1 MTQNVSAGFGRR
13 TANSPSDPR
22 TANGGNGGGG
32 SERRHTSKSAS
43 VAFALEL
50 KRRQTAEVYH
60 AMPTT
65 MALSLLGTILTFLM
79 LYSTGDG
86 ERGVVWLAFAIG
98 VLFFRGIVIW
108 HYSHVR
114 FINDPDKWAWL
125 FILGNFLAGI
135 QWGFLGTWLYVA
147 DPIFRALFS
156 LIAIMGFVG
165 GSVVPYSPIRFAHA
179 ALALPAAFPA
189 AVYVF
194 FMRADGNWIAG
205 CISMLMMGSII
216 YMAEL
221 QYEIIRARLLSEM
234 ENEQFRREA
243 EQNTTSLGADL
254 QKLEHRAVVVKRA
267 QVEAKRRAETL
278 ACHMESTLLPVIE
291 CDQRGQIIEW
301 NAAAERAFGYR
312 HSELAET
319 TLNSMVSPVEPNA
332 NWTTFFDTTLNL
344 KQPGALDVFVRTND
358 GRPMPARLYVTPIDI
373 DGDTGKKAGRAAII
387 VTNIPTEISQ
397 RRAEKSVSNGN

>member
-1 MTQNVSAGFGRR
+1 MTDNVTAGFARRTGNSQQDPRNNNGRDRHDAPPKMSAG
-13 TANSPSDPR
+13 
-22 TANGGNGGGG
+22 
-32 SERRHTSKSAS
+32 
-43 VAFALEL
+43 FALEL
-50 KRRQTAEVYH
+50 KRRQTAEIYQ
-60 AMPTT
+60 AMPTS
-65 MALSLLGTILTFLM
+65 MALSLLGTVLTFLM

-86 ERGVVWLAFAIG
+86 GRGTAWLAFAVG
-98 VLFFRGIVIW
+98 VLVFRATVIW
-108 HYSHVR
+108 HYTNEGV
-114 FINDPDKWAWL
+114 INDPDKWARL
-125 FILGNFLAGI
+125 LILGNFLAGI
-135 QWGFLGTWLYVA
+135 QWGLLGTWLYVA

-165 GSVVPYSPIRFAHA
+165 GSVVPYSPVRFAHA
-179 ALALPAAFPA
+179 ALAFPAAFPA
-189 AVYVF
+189 AIYVF
-194 FMRADGNWIAG
+194 FVRADGNWIAG
-205 CISMLMMGSII
+205 SISMLMMGSII

-221 QYEIIRARLLSEM
+221 QYEIIRARLSSEM
-234 ENEQFRREA
+234 ENEQHRLEA
-243 EQNTTSLGADL
+243 AENTTSLGADL
-254 QKLEHRAVVVKRA
+254 QKLEHRTMVVKRA

-332 NWTTFFDTTLNL
+332 SWTTFFDTTLNL

-358 GRPMPARLYVTPIDI
+358 GGPIAARLYVTPIDI